1 MADIA
6 SLRPK
11 TYCYLTDDR
20 DENKKAKATKK
31 GIIKRTL
38 KFDDCK
44 YCLEATHLENKIN
57 HLEKKISF
65 V

>member
-1 MADIA
+1 MADFA
-6 SLRPK
+6 SLRRK
-11 TYCYLTDDR
+11 TYCYLTD